1 MRQLGET
8 MRRRHWVV
16 LLSVAATAAAVTGTA
31 AAVAASAAAVAD
43 EPSSLVEDYRYPGAD
58 TILTQRGIKLIK
70 GDGHIM
76 LADCGANPDAPPADL
91 ILVQSLKPDFPA
103 GPNFCFKAT
112 GTVGYL
118 TMEIPDAYFVR
129 GDSGRTLAAKV
140 ETHDNPAVVETE
152 KVEPGEWQ
160 PVGVGQSR
168 GSATILELRYPF
180 GS

>member
-1 MRQLGET
+1 
-8 MRRRHWVV
+8 
-16 LLSVAATAAAVTGTA
+16 
-31 AAVAASAAAVAD
+31 
-43 EPSSLVEDYRYPGAD
+43 
-58 TILTQRGIKLIK
+58 
-70 GDGHIM
+70 M
-76 LADCGANPDAPPADL
+76 LAGCGANPNLPPADL

-112 GTVGYL
+112 GTEGYL

-129 GDSGRTLAAKV
+129 GENGRTIAAKV
-140 ETHDNPAVVETE
+140 ETHDNPTVVETE